1 MKRIVIGMAA
11 AMTLFATGAVAA
23 DLAARP
29 YVKAPVM
36 GDPGYNWSGF
46 YVGGNVGYSWGR
58 ERDDG
63 TLAGA
68 SSAQVFRT
76 AGPTPVG
83 APVVTALAAVPVW
96 GRSNVDGV
104 IGGGQFGYNWQQS
117 NWLVGLEADL
127 QASD

>member
-1 MKRIVIGMAA
+1 MKQIALAVTTVIS
-11 AMTLFATGAVAA
+11 LFGTNAVAA

-29 YVKAPVM
+29 YAKAPVM
-36 GDPGYNWSGF
+36 VDPGYNWSGF

-63 TLAGA
+63 TLSGV

-83 APVVTALAAVPVW
+83 APVVTALGAVPV
-96 GRSNVDGV
+96 
-104 IGGGQFGYNWQQS
+104 
-117 NWLVGLEADL
+117 
-127 QASD
+127 